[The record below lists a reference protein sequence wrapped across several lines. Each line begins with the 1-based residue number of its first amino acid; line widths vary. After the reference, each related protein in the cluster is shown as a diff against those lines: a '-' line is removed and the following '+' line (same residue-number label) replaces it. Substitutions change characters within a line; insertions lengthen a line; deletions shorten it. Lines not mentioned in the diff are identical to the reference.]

1 MKKHSPAAATESD
14 AIRAALRRHR
24 IRYTAQRAA
33 VYRVLDEEGRALTAQ
48 EVHARLEAGNA
59 GGACWLS
66 TVYRTL
72 ECFVEAGLAA
82 SEPLPGLEGSSYRLL
97 HRAHR
102 HFAVC
107 LACRRLIPLA
117 VCPLEL
123 PQAELE
129 AIGFELQDHKVE
141 LYGRCADCRTD
152 GTVRVSP

>member
-1 MKKHSPAAATESD
+1 MTKSRQAEAPENDEA
-14 AIRAALRRHR
+14 RAALKRHR

-48 EVHARLEAGNA
+48 EVHARLEAGHESAN
-59 GGACWLS
+59 CWLS

-72 ECFVEAGLAA
+72 ECFVAAGLAA
-82 SEPLPGLEGSSYRLL
+82 SEPLPGLEASSYRLL

-107 LACRRLIPLA
+107 LGCRRLIALT

-123 PQAELE
+123 PQAELD
-129 AIGFELQDHKVE
+129 AIGFKLEDHKVE
-141 LYGRCADCRTD
+141 LYGLCADCQAG
-152 GTVRVSP
+152 GTSPVST

>member
-1 MKKHSPAAATESD
+1 MKPPERRVQPESD
-14 AIRAALRRHR
+14 MARAALKRHS

-33 VYRVLDEEGRALTAQ
+33 VYRVLDAEGRALTAQ
-48 EVHARLEAGNA
+48 EVHARLEAEND

-82 SEPLPGLEGSSYRLL
+82 SEPLPGLGGSSYRLL

-107 LACRRLIPLA
+107 LVCRRLIPLA
-117 VCPLEL
+117 VCPLDL

-129 AIGFELQDHKVE
+129 AIGFELEDHKVE
-141 LYGRCADCRTD
+141 LYGRCADCRASA
-152 GTVRVSP
+152 R